1 MKVENIISAVK
12 QLENIFNLNDEISI
26 FNEKRISLI
35 CRLIE
40 LFGNDFPKEYLEF
53 KNDQLEEIVKGFEDG
68 IQANLYANKNY
79 NSKIMHSYYIAL
91 KNNIDPQPFIDQG
104 YNPAQ
109 LYEIYMAIK
118 NGIDRELILK
128 HINKDYSST
137 KIGNIRYTLE
147 FSMFTDEDVEKVKSL
162 GDDAGRTY
170 VYKKLF
176 ES

>member
-1 MKVENIISAVK
+1 M
-12 QLENIFNLNDEISI
+12 
-26 FNEKRISLI
+26 
-35 CRLIE
+35 
-40 LFGNDFPKEYLEF
+40 EF

-68 IQANLYANKNY
+68 IQANLYANKKY
-79 NSKIMHSYYIAL
+79 DSKIMHSYYIAL
-91 KNNIDPQPFIDQG
+91 KNNINPQPFIDQG

-118 NGIDRELILK
+118 NGTDKELLLK

-137 KIGNIRYTLE
+137 KIGNIRYALE

-162 GDDAGRTY
+162 GEDAGRTY
-170 VYKKLF
+170 VNKKLF